1 MTFRPETTAAIIQT
15 AFFSPD
21 EKCEGQRTVSLL
33 SRISHGRRERPARSG
48 QMLRQGCA
56 LLLFLLLGCLW
67 LPAEAAASAG
77 GLPETQTGLSVFRE
91 TDFEEPRVSFSQE
104 SGIYMQ
110 KRLTVILSAPEGYSV
125 AYTTNGMIP
134 GTEDDTGLSEVRVTL
149 EKGGTGF
156 LIENRSLMCYPEIPG
171 SGLYD
176 NPDLPSGK
184 VLRAACVSPS
194 GTAGTAET
202 KVYFLMTNF
211 AARYPGCLIVS
222 IVTDPANLLD
232 YETGSLAAGAVY
244 DAWRHTESTGE
255 HTAGHEIMY
264 IESNSTQHGRAWERP
279 CLLQLYD
286 GGSTPAAELDAGIRV
301 TGDYSR
307 MMNQKSFNLYFRNS
321 YGAASLDYELFP
333 GISRYKNI
341 RLRAGGNNTER
352 LKFKDAFL
360 QKLVSDRKFTAAESR
375 PAVLF
380 LNGEY
385 WGPYLLSE
393 KVTAEMLRDHHGVEK
408 DQVVLIKDGELE
420 DGAEEDFALYE
431 ELLSY
436 AEKDLSDPA
445 VWQAFC
451 RIMDVQSMADY
462 CAARIYFGDA
472 DWRQDR
478 NDVLWRTRDRSF
490 NDGRWQYVLYDVEL
504 SSGLYGNIDTAPE
517 TDHFLLAQERYPLFA
532 AALENEAFRQCFLAA
547 LREIG
552 TENCSYP
559 RVLHLLK
566 DYTKVWEP
574 LMPDYY
580 KRFGGMKEN
589 WYSAI
594 DETRR
599 FFRQRYELLLPQVEG
614 FR

>member
-1 MTFRPETTAAIIQT
+1 MP
-15 AFFSPD
+15 
-21 EKCEGQRTVSLL
+21 GQV
-33 SRISHGRRERPARSG
+33 
-48 QMLRQGCA
+48 LRQGCA
-56 LLLFLLLGCLW
+56 FLLFLLLGSLW
-67 LPAEAAASAG
+67 LPAEAAAFTG

-91 TDFEEPRVSFSQE
+91 TDFEEPRVTFSQE
-104 SGIYMQ
+104 SGVYMQ
-110 KRLTVILSAPEGYSV
+110 NRLTVTLSAPEGYTV
-125 AYTTNGMIP
+125 AYTMNGMIP
-134 GTEDDTGLSEVRVTL
+134 GPEDDTGLSEVSVAL

-194 GTAGTAET
+194 GTVGTAET
-202 KVYFLMTNF
+202 KVYFLMINF

-232 YETGSLAAGAVY
+232 YETGILAAGAVY
-244 DAWRHTESTGE
+244 DAWRHTESTRE

-286 GGSTPAAELDAGIRV
+286 GGSTPAAELDAGMRV

-360 QKLVSDRKFTAAESR
+360 QKLVSDRKFTTAESR

-420 DGAEEDFALYE
+420 DGADEDILLYE

-436 AEKDLSDPA
+436 AEKDLADPA
-445 VWQAFC
+445 VWQEFC
-451 RIMDVQSMADY
+451 QVMDVQSLADY

-472 DWRQDR
+472 DWRQDH

-490 NDGRWQYVLYDVEL
+490 NEGRWQYVLYDVEF
-504 SSGLYGNIDTAPE
+504 SSGLYEIGETAPE
-517 TDHFLLAQERYPLFA
+517 TDHFRLAQECYPLFA
-532 AALENEAFRQCFLAA
+532 SAFQNREFRRIFLAS
-547 LREIG
+547 LQEIG
-552 TENCSYP
+552 SVNCDYD
-559 RVLHLLK
+559 RVQSLLK
-566 DYTKVWEP
+566 EYTEVWEP
-574 LMPDYY
+574 LMQDYY
-580 KRFGGMKEN
+580 KRFGGTKWFWTSSLGSTE
-589 WYSAI
+589 
-594 DETRR
+594 R
-599 FFRQRYELLLPQVEG
+599 FFQLRYEKLLPLIEG
-614 FR
+614 VL